1 MQILNHFRTHSIP
14 LLVQFVNSLLKDVNQ
29 EILSTL
35 ISLSSMDYFAYFKI
49 LGKLL

>member
-1 MQILNHFRTHSIP
+1 MQTLNHFQSHSIP
-14 LLVQFVNSLLKDVNQ
+14 LLVQFVKSFLKDVNQ

-35 ISLSSMDYFAYFKI
+35 ISLSFMDYFAYFEI